1 MNSGRTA
8 ATAVG
13 GVLALAAIMGTIWIA
28 RKRRRY
34 QRNKASDLET
44 QRRQQMAEA
53 APLAGYTGTTRVQT
67 HDEGNEP
74 PPPYRP

>member
-1 MNSGRTA
+1 MNSGRIA

-13 GVLALAAIMGTIWIA
+13 GVLTLAAIMGTIWIL

-34 QRNKASDLET
+34 QRNKANDLET
-44 QRRQQMAEA
+44 QQRQQMAEV
-53 APLAGYTGTTRVQT
+53 APLAGYTSEMRGQA
-67 HDEGNEP
+67 HEEGDEP